1 MAQDP
6 VKVDPTHYKVEFENA
21 HARVLRIRYGPRER
35 SVMHEHPTGL
45 GVHLTDGHARFTFP
59 SGKTEELHV
68 RAGEVRAYPA
78 GAHLPEN
85 VGDQPLEL
93 VFVELKARPATKKP
107 VPVPAAKKPATK
119 KAIKPKSRRP
129 RARK

>member
-6 VKVDPTHYKVEFENA
+6 VKVDPAHYKVEFENA

-59 SGKTEELHV
+59 NGKTEEL
-68 RAGEVRAYPA
+68 RFKAGEVRAYPA

-85 VGDQPLEL
+85 LGDQPLEL
-93 VFVELKARPATKKP
+93 VFVELKARPVAKKP
-107 VPVPAAKKPATK
+107 APAPAAKKPATK
-119 KAIKPKSRRP
+119 KATKRRSR
-129 RARK
+129 

>member
-6 VKVDPTHYKVEFENA
+6 VKVDHAHYKVECENA
-21 HARVLRIRYGPRER
+21 NARVLRIKYGPGER
-35 SVMHEHPTGL
+35 SVMHGHPTSV

-59 SGKTEELHV
+59 SGKTEELRFRV
-68 RAGEVRAYPA
+68 GEVRAYPA

-93 VFVELKARPATKKP
+93 VFVELKTRPATKKP